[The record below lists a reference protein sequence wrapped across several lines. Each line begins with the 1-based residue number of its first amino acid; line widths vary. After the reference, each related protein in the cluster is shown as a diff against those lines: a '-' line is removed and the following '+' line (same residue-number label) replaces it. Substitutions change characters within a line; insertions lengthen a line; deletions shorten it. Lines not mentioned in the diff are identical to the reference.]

1 MFFGELFMPIKKHIK
16 ILFVFV
22 FAAFLSFFCAICSP
36 KKTEAATASDY
47 KQLTVEYEDIV
58 FTRRFSY
65 TFDYSDLF
73 FENNRFNGTLAR
85 ASMALASAVALK
97 DKMADYLNE
106 LGFEVLCQE
115 NYETALTS
123 SSNVAVYTI
132 ASKQVEYDGKEFTL
146 YGVFIRGTNVTEEWY
161 SNLNI
166 GQDTE
171 HMGFSV
177 ASNEIYA
184 KLSQLVADRES
195 SKIWIMGHSRGAG
208 IGNLLAAKINKEQSV
223 ALPENVCAYN
233 FACPSTTTEPVA
245 YNNIFNINIAGDIVA
260 SLPLN
265 SWGYDANGVN
275 YVVGAEEN
283 EKANGIFY
291 QWTGVDYQGNTSTTN
306 FESYMAEWCPTI
318 ADYDTVKFGS
328 SPHILLEKII
338 MGMLQGNM
346 NNLTFADVGS
356 NWKAWKVLVY
366 FQENATAIMHA
377 HSKVSYLAFMEAMYP
392 HEHVYNYLS
401 DNNATCTEDGT
412 LTAVCYCGDE
422 IRGISD
428 VGSATGHEYVSSH
441 DSLGNLIY
449 TCINCGNS
457 YYYNDI
463 ELAEIDKI
471 PDVEYLGEA
480 VCPSFTVWQ
489 SGNVLEEGKDYIVSY
504 ENNVAV
510 GRAKIILNGIGNY
523 FGTKTIEFN
532 IVEHIHI
539 AGEYTVTQAPTC
551 TEKGVQTALCTVCGE
566 TMTESVPALGH
577 DYEGFLSENGVE
589 TLVCTRCEE
598 RYVVYHLEY
607 SEIIFED
614 NIFAN
619 GTVNL
624 DAITVVFG
632 EITLKKNDDYILS
645 VNSVVEGETTTIYV
659 HIEGLSPYTGEKD
672 AESIVPSPQ
681 DGSGDDHQDSSSNEE
696 SNGESKGFPVYIAI
710 GGGALFVLFLVALVI
725 AAKKRK

>member
-1 MFFGELFMPIKKHIK
+1 MSIKKHIK
-16 ILFVFV
+16 VLFTLV
-22 FAAFLSFFCAICSP
+22 FATFLFFLCSVCLC
-36 KKTEAATASDY
+36 KKAEAATASDY
-47 KQLTVEYEDIV
+47 KQLTVEYDDIV

-73 FENNRFNGTLAR
+73 FENNNFNGTLAR
-85 ASMALASAVALK
+85 ASIALASAVALK
-97 DKMADYLNE
+97 DKMVDYLNE
-106 LGFEVLCQE
+106 LGFEALCQE

-132 ASKQVEYDGKEFTL
+132 ASKQVKYDGKDFTL

-161 SNLNI
+161 SNLNV
-166 GQDTE
+166 GQGTE
-171 HMGFSV
+171 HVGFST

-184 KLSQLVADRES
+184 KLSQLVTDRES

-208 IGNLLAAKINKEQSV
+208 IGNLLAAKINKEQSF

-233 FACPSTTTEPVA
+233 FACPSTTTAPVA
-245 YNNIFNINIAGDIVA
+245 YGNIFNINIAGDIVT

-265 SWGYDANGVN
+265 SWGYYTNGVN

-283 EKANGIFY
+283 EEANGIFY

-306 FESYMAEWCPTI
+306 FESYMAEWCPTV

-338 MGMLQGNM
+338 LGMMQGNM
-346 NNLTFADVGS
+346 SSLTFADVGS
-356 NWKAWKVLVY
+356 NLKAWKVLVY
-366 FQENATAIMHA
+366 FQGNATAIMHA

-412 LTAVCYCGDE
+412 LTATCYCGDE
-422 IRGISD
+422 IKGIPD
-428 VGSATGHEYVSSH
+428 VGSATGHEYTSSY

-449 TCINCGNS
+449 TCIKCGNS

-463 ELAEIDKI
+463 ELVETDKI

-480 VCPSFTVWQ
+480 IRPSLIVRQ
-489 SGNVLEEGKDYIVSY
+489 AGNILTEGEDYIVSY

-510 GRAKIILNGIGNY
+510 GKAKIILNGIGNY

-532 IVEHIHI
+532 IVEHIHVP
-539 AGEYTVTQAPTC
+539 GEYTVTQAPTC
-551 TEKGVQTALCTVCGE
+551 TEDGVQTAVCTVCGE
-566 TMTESVPALGH
+566 TVTESLPAIGH
-577 DYEGFLSENGVE
+577 DYVGFMSENGVE
-589 TLVCTRCEE
+589 TFACARCGDQ
-598 RYVVYHLEY
+598 YVVYHLEY
-607 SEIIFED
+607 SEIKFGD
-614 NIFAN
+614 NIFSEGIIHPEAV
-619 GTVNL
+619 TV
-624 DAITVVFG
+624 IFG
-632 EITLKKNDDYILS
+632 EIVLTKDVDYILS
-645 VNSVVEGETTTIYV
+645 VSSVNEGETTTIYA
-659 HIEGLSPYTGEKD
+659 HIEGLGAYTGEND
-672 AESIVPSPQ
+672 AISVFSSSPEKET
-681 DGSGDDHQDSSSNEE
+681 GDDNQTPPSGEE
-696 SNGESKGFPVYIAI
+696 TDGGNKNFTVYIAI
-710 GGGALFVLFLVALVI
+710 GGGVLFVFFLVALAI